1 MEVLNN
7 QLLTYP
13 HEQKGCPC
21 DKAHRL
27 RDNWGE
33 SHPSLAEEKSTH
45 CYGDSTR
52 TNLAFEAH
60 RRRAVGAV
68 FSLSIKCIKI

>member
-1 MEVLNN
+1 LEVLNN

-45 CYGDSTR
+45 TAIQPGQTLLSKLIDEE
-52 TNLAFEAH
+52 LW
-60 RRRAVGAV
+60 VL
-68 FSLSIKCIKI
+68 FSV